1 MTDSNIFNG
10 TGTLHPNIAG
20 MYSRN
25 YANFIQSPSQLGI
38 RVRKRK
44 KHILSNID
52 KLSVYD
58 NILMSDTEEL
68 LGSKYFS
75 LTGNKCI
82 DASNNVRNRSVY
94 INSVRPSATPGKN
107 QGFVPSIITDL
118 QEINPIALYN
128 IFTNESNPKCTRIEM
143 DTTNNIDKTITTTSG
158 YVADSEIE
166 AMSACWFQDK
176 KNPITSET
184 CAGALNP
191 AAPIQSDGFSNI
203 SPNSNM
209 PNDPYIKAYFFS
221 LGILGFYILTKM
233 VIRK

>member
-1 MTDSNIFNG
+1 MTSSDDIFDGAGN
-10 TGTLHPNIAG
+10 LLPNIAG

-25 YANFIQSPSQLGI
+25 YANNIQSPAQLGI

-75 LTGNKCI
+75 LTGNKCR
-82 DASNNVRNRSVY
+82 DASDNIRSRSVY

-118 QEINPIALYN
+118 QEINPFALYN
-128 IFTNESNPKCTRIEM
+128 IFTNESRPSCTRISM

-158 YVADSEIE
+158 YVADSEIR
-166 AMSACWFQDK
+166 AMSECWFQDK
-176 KNPITSET
+176 KNPLTLKTCVDPATSMPSE
-184 CAGALNP
+184 
-191 AAPIQSDGFSNI
+191 GFSNI
-203 SPNSNM
+203 SPNSNI
-209 PNDPYIKAYFFS
+209 PNDPFIKAYFFS